1 VGAGLGPAPREPDVT
16 PSQRESAILAV
27 SNAPVALEPLVRA
40 LEADGFAVEIATD
53 GPEALALYR
62 PGHVLVLVDHTIKTP
77 SVELCRSLRA
87 RSEVPIIVLTA
98 SPQEDDVVA
107 ALDAGADDVV
117 TMPVRPRE
125 LVARARAAVRRGPE
139 PVAEETAIEIGDV
152 RLDPSGYVVTLG
164 GERVE
169 MTRKEFELLRL
180 LMTNGGQTVPRRVLI
195 ERVWGWESTEGKT
208 LDTHIRRIR
217 AKIETDPSS
226 PARIVTV
233 RKVGY
238 RYNRPKR

>member
-1 VGAGLGPAPREPDVT
+1 V
-16 PSQRESAILAV
+16 
-27 SNAPVALEPLVRA
+27 N
-40 LEADGFAVEIATD
+40 LEAVGRVLEEDGFAVEVVAD
-53 GPEALALYR
+53 GPEALSVFR
-62 PGHVLVLVDHTIKTP
+62 PAHRLVILDAAVKTP
-77 SVELCRSLRA
+77 AVELCRALRA
-87 RSEVPIIVLTA
+87 RSEVPIIVVTGSA
-98 SPQEDDVVA
+98 EEDAVVA
-107 ALDAGADDVV
+107 ALEAGADDVV
-117 TMPVRPRE
+117 TIPVRARE

-139 PVAEETAIEIGDV
+139 PAAEETTIEIGEV
-152 RLDPSGYVVTLG
+152 RLDPSGYVLTLDG
-164 GERVE
+164 VRVE

-180 LMTNGGQTVPRRVLI
+180 LMTNAGQTVPRRMLI

-217 AKIETDPSS
+217 AKIEADPSR

>member
-1 VGAGLGPAPREPDVT
+1 VT
-16 PSQRESAILAV
+16 PSQRESAILVV
-27 SNAPVALEPLVRA
+27 SDAPVNLEPVRRV
-40 LEADGFAVEIATD
+40 LEEDGFAVEVVID
-53 GPEALALYR
+53 GPEALSVFR
-62 PGHVLVLVDHTIKTP
+62 PAHRLVIVDATVKTP
-77 SVELCRSLRA
+77 AVELCRALRA
-87 RSEVPIIVLTA
+87 RSEVPIIVVTGSA
-98 SPQEDDVVA
+98 EEDAVVA
-107 ALDAGADDVV
+107 ALEAGADDVV
-117 TMPVRPRE
+117 TIPVRARE
-125 LVARARAAVRRGPE
+125 LVARARAAVRRAPE
-139 PVAEETAIEIGDV
+139 PVAEETAMEIGAV
-152 RLDPSGYVVTLG
+152 RLDPSGYVVSLQ

-180 LMTNGGQTVPRRVLI
+180 LMTNAGQTVPRRVLI

-217 AKIETDPSS
+217 AKIEADPSR

>member
-1 VGAGLGPAPREPDVT
+1 VT
-16 PSQRESAILAV
+16 PVQKESAILVV
-27 SNAPVALEPLVRA
+27 SYAPVTLEPVVRV
-40 LEADGFAVEIATD
+40 LEEDGLAVEVVAD
-53 GPEALALYR
+53 APEALSVFR
-62 PGHVLVLVDHTIKTP
+62 PQHRLVIVDGTIKTP
-77 SVELCRSLRA
+77 PVELCRALRA

-98 SPQEDDVVA
+98 SFEEDDVVT
-107 ALDAGADDVV
+107 LLEAGADDVV
-117 TMPVRPRE
+117 SIPVRSRE
-125 LVARARAAVRRGPE
+125 LAARARAAVRRGPE

-152 RLDPSGYVVTLG
+152 RLDPSGYVVTLFG
-164 GERVE
+164 DRIE

-180 LMTNGGQTVPRRVLI
+180 LMTNAGQTVPRRMLI

-217 AKIETDPSS
+217 AKIETDPST

>member
-1 VGAGLGPAPREPDVT
+1 V
-16 PSQRESAILAV
+16 
-27 SNAPVALEPLVRA
+27 NLEPVSRV
-40 LEADGFAVEIATD
+40 LEEDGFTVEVVADGP
-53 GPEALALYR
+53 GALAAFR
-62 PGHVLVLVDHTIKTP
+62 PQHRLVIVDDTIPGGTRP
-77 SVELCRSLRA
+77 SPGIDPPPVELCRALRA
-87 RSEVPIIVLTA
+87 RSEVPIIILTV
-98 SPQEDDVVA
+98 SVDEDVVVA

-117 TMPVRPRE
+117 TIPVRARE

-139 PVAEETAIEIGDV
+139 PAAEETTIEIGEV
-152 RLDPSGYVVTLG
+152 RLDPSGYVLTLD

-180 LMTNGGQTVPRRVLI
+180 LMTNAGQTVPRRMLI

-217 AKIETDPSS
+217 AKIEADPSR

>member
-1 VGAGLGPAPREPDVT
+1 MPRSHSESSVLVVSDAPGV
-16 PSQRESAILAV
+16 
-27 SNAPVALEPLVRA
+27 LEPLVRA
-40 LEADGFAVEIATD
+40 LQEGGFAADTAPD
-53 GPEALALYR
+53 GPEALSAFRTHHL
-62 PGHVLVLVDHTIKTP
+62 LVLVDDRIKMGP
-77 SVELCRSLRA
+77 VELCRALRT
-87 RSEVPIIVLTA
+87 RTEVPVIVLTA
-98 SPQEDDVVA
+98 SAEEHEVVA
-107 ALDAGADDVV
+107 ALEAGADDVV
-117 TMPVRPRE
+117 TIPARHRE
-125 LVARARAAVRRGPE
+125 LVARIRAAIRRAPE
-139 PVAEETAIEIGDV
+139 PVDEETVIEIGDV
-152 RLDPSGYVVTLG
+152 RLDPSGYVVTLA

-180 LMTNGGQTVPRRVLI
+180 LMANAGQTVPRRTLI

-238 RYNRPKR
+238 RYHRPRR

>member
-1 VGAGLGPAPREPDVT
+1 M
-16 PSQRESAILAV
+16 
-27 SNAPVALEPLVRA
+27 RA
-40 LEADGFAVEIATD
+40 LQESGFHVDVASD
-53 GPEALALYR
+53 GPTALALFR
-62 PGHVLVLVDHTIKTP
+62 PHHLLVLINDVIKMEP
-77 SVELCRSLRA
+77 VELCRALRA
-87 RSEVPIIVLTA
+87 RSDVPIIVLSA
-98 SPQEDDVVA
+98 ADGEDSVVGA
-107 ALDAGADDVV
+107 FEAGADDVV
-117 TMPVRPRE
+117 IIPVRARE
-125 LVARARAAVRRGPE
+125 LVARARAAIRRGPE
-139 PVAEETAIEIGDV
+139 PVPEETAIEIGDV
-152 RLDPSGYVVTLG
+152 RLDPTGYVVTLV

-180 LMTNGGQTVPRRVLI
+180 LMTNAGQTVPRRVLI

-217 AKIETDPSS
+217 AKIEVDPSS